1 MGGGM
6 QYVSLFQYLSIGW
19 WFLDLLEPNQYG
31 PRGFKVRAGR
41 DRCKPRVSRA

>member
-1 MGGGM
+1 MGAGM
-6 QYVSLFQYLSIGW
+6 QYSALFQYLSIGW
-19 WFLDLLEPNQYG
+19 RFLDLPEPNQYG